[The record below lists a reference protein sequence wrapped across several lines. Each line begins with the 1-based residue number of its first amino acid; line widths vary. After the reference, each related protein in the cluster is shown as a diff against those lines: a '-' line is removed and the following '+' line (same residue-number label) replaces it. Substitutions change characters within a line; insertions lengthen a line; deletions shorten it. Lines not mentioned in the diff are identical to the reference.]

1 MTMEGGEFYAFDWA
15 ALVPHVVH
23 PLKVAIIEA
32 LVWIGEPLSPAEL
45 ERILD
50 HQFGLSLVS
59 YHVNKLVETGVLEP
73 VGNRPV
79 RGAMETFYFFAEAA

>member
-45 ERILD
+45 ERVLD
-50 HQFGLSLVS
+50 HQFGLSLVA
-59 YHVNKLVETGVLEP
+59 YHVNKLVEAGVLQA
-73 VGNRPV
+73 VGSRPV